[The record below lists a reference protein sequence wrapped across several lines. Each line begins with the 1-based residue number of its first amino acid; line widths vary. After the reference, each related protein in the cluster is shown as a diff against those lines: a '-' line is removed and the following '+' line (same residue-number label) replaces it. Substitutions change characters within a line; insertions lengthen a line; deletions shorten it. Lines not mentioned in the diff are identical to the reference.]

1 VIALLVGIV
10 VALAAVA
17 LVLEPI
23 VRPPRAAPPDAL
35 SFEPEDDPL
44 GRRKDLA
51 LAALKEIEFDRAT
64 GKLDA
69 ADYER
74 MKARY
79 TAEALEAI
87 RDADAAAAP
96 VPREPALARA
106 QVPAGVGADG
116 AAAALADPLEAL
128 VAARRKASKGRKFC
142 TECGAE
148 LEGTGKFCVE
158 CGAGLAGG
166 VMGDGR
172 CVIGDGGEREGP
184 ARPRCIQR
192 PFGPSRRTRVHS

>member
-1 VIALLVGIV
+1 VIAILVGIL

-23 VRPPRAAPPDAL
+23 VRPPRAAAPDAL
-35 SFEPEDDPL
+35 SFEPEEDPES
-44 GRRKDLA
+44 RRKDMA

-64 GKLDA
+64 GKLDD
-69 ADYER
+69 ADYES
-74 MKARY
+74 MKSRY

-106 QVPAGVGADG
+106 QVPVGVGAGADGADG
-116 AAAALADPLEAL
+116 AAALADPVEAL

-158 CGAGLAGG
+158 CGAG
-166 VMGDGR
+166 M
-172 CVIGDGGEREGP
+172 
-184 ARPRCIQR
+184 
-192 PFGPSRRTRVHS
+192 T